1 MKNKIALLAVCLMA
15 FAGLALAKSD
25 NTFLLFP
32 QSDLQTFINGSNNS
46 GEYVADEVIVKFKD
60 DKAGFKVLKVARGLV
75 GNIIK
80 EYLKRADVEYAEP
93 NYIAHALMVPNDS
106 LYKYQWNFGSS
117 EKNGINMEKAWD
129 ITAGNNS
136 VIVAVVD
143 TGIAYETYEKFC
155 QAPDL
160 AQTRFA
166 AGYNFVSN
174 TAHANDDQ
182 GHGTHVAGTI
192 AQSTNNSI
200 GTSGIAFNTAL
211 MPVKVLNSS
220 GSGSYSAIANGIRY
234 AVDHGAKVINL
245 SLGGSKSNTTLKNAI
260 KYAYDKGV
268 TVVAACGN
276 DNASGCLYPAAYSDY
291 VISVGA
297 TQYDGTKAPYSSYGA
312 NLNIVAPGGNTKV
325 DLNSDG
331 QKDGILQQTI
341 AGSSNVCSFDYYLY
355 QGTSMATPHVAGI
368 AALLLAKGNA
378 TTPDQI
384 KTAIDSTAKDLG
396 AAGKDNTYG
405 YGLANAYAALQ
416 WPNTSQPE
424 CAVNADCTDGLN
436 CNGAETCQG
445 GKCVA
450 GAAINCSAL
459 TDKCNT
465 GTCTEPGGACIATP
479 KANGTS
485 CDDGSYCNG
494 AETCQAGSCNPGTA
508 IVCNDTNDCTAD
520 TCSETAK
527 ACSYAP
533 LGDKTACGNNGG
545 ICCSGAC
552 KIGVAVCGT
561 TCWNGANQY
570 LLSGSSQAKKF
581 CKCAQG
587 AYSYKSYKTNF
598 SFSRKTVQKYSST
611 ANNETW
617 TTVSSSSYQ
626 PVSSVTCSDG
636 KAYLT
641 NQSYTYPK

>member
-1 MKNKIALLAVCLMA
+1 MKNKIALLAACLLTI
-15 FAGLALAKSD
+15 AGSALAESD
-25 NTFLLFP
+25 NAILLSP
-32 QSDLQTFINGSNNS
+32 QSDSQAFINESNNG
-46 GEYVADEVIVKFKD
+46 GEYIADEIIVKFKG
-60 DKAGFKVLKVARGLV
+60 DKTDFRVLKVARGLV
-75 GNIIK
+75 GTIIK
-80 EYLKRADVEYAEP
+80 EYLKHADVEYAEP

-117 EKNGINMEKAWD
+117 DKNGINMEKAWN
-129 ITAGNNS
+129 ITASDNS

-143 TGIAYETYEKFC
+143 TGIAYETYGKFC
-155 QAPDL
+155 QAPDM
-160 AQTRFA
+160 AQTRFT

-192 AQSTNNSI
+192 AQSTNNSL
-200 GTSGIAFNTAL
+200 GTSGIAFNTTL

-220 GSGSYSAIANGIRY
+220 GSGSYSTIANGIRY
-234 AVDHGAKVINL
+234 AIDHGAKVINL

-297 TQYDGTKAPYSSYGA
+297 TQYDGTKAPYSNYGS

-325 DLNSDG
+325 DLNNDG

-341 AGSSNVCSFDYYLY
+341 TDSSNVCSFNYYLY
-355 QGTSMATPHVAGI
+355 QGTSMATPHIAGI

-396 AAGKDNTYG
+396 AAGKDKTYG
-405 YGLANAYAALQ
+405 YGLADAYAALQ
-416 WPNTSQPE
+416 WPDNGQPE
-424 CAVNADCTDGLN
+424 CSVDGDCNDGLN
-436 CNGAETCQG
+436 CNGIETCQT

-450 GAAINCSAL
+450 GTAVNCSSL

-465 GTCTEPGGACIATP
+465 GTCIESSGACGATP
-479 KANGTS
+479 KTNGTS
-485 CDDGSYCNG
+485 CDDGIYCNG
-494 AETCQAGSCNPGTA
+494 SETCQAGTCTVGGA
-508 IVCNDTNDCTAD
+508 VVCNDNSDCTSD
-520 TCSETAK
+520 SCSETTK
-527 ACSYAP
+527 SCSYIAKS
-533 LGDKTACGNNGG
+533 DNTICDSG
-545 ICCSGAC
+545 ICCAGSCKPGIAAC
-552 KIGVAVCGT
+552 STAT
-561 TCWNGANQY
+561 TCWNGTNQY
-570 LLSGSSQAKKF
+570 LSLATAQFKKF

-587 AYSYKSYKTNF
+587 TYAYKNYKS
-598 SFSRKTVQKYSST
+598 SFSRKTVWKYGNT
-611 ANNETW
+611 GDNEIW
-617 TTVSSSSYQ
+617 TVSSATSLS
-626 PVSSVTCSDG
+626 PVYSVTCNDN

-641 NQSYTYPK
+641 SQTYAR